1 MYAPLLSRDVWDEEE
16 DDIHYPSYTVGDDGD
31 DDEEVLYW
39 SLDHNKKMECSKLL
53 EGGEKMYDDPDQTEE
68 RVKYPRSVFFIIGT
82 EFCERFSYYGM
93 KAILTLYLHNE
104 LKFSEDSSTVIYHV
118 WSMLCYFTPILGA
131 IIADTLL
138 GRFRTIFYISVLYVF
153 GNAVLSLSAVPPV
166 FPDLGPKI
174 AVSLTGLFLIA
185 LGTGGIKPCVSAFG
199 GDQFVLPKQERQLT
213 QFFSIFYFSINA
225 GSLLSTYIT
234 PILRDNVHCY
244 GDDCYC
250 LAFGIPAIL
259 MVVALLLF
267 LAGHSKYIMKPPEGN
282 ILVRV
287 WSCIMHALRQK
298 CKTKENKEHW
308 LDHASDKFDKS
319 LISDVKVVLKILL
332 LYIPLPFFWALF
344 DQQGSRWTFQA
355 TRMDGQIG
363 SWTVKPD
370 QMQVVNPFLILLL
383 IPIFDTLVYPVLA
396 RCNLLKRQLP
406 RMFTGGVLAGIAF
419 LVSGIVELKLE
430 ETYPIAL
437 ENGETRLA
445 LINTLPCNIRLNM
458 SWEEKEVNLTHLEQV
473 VYKSINIH
481 GQNATLNVTLDLEDE
496 TCGDV
501 IHVMPDYEIFVTEKQ
516 AQTVLITIDT
526 TIVQMVPVDPPD
538 EYLKPSSGLPRLRM
552 LYNLGVIP
560 FNSTVL
566 LKGKF
571 DTPFEFKIK
580 EKPQGYISGTGFEDV
595 DPDNYEVYLPTSDG
609 GHEKSPY
616 KIDVKLGGVYNFL
629 VQKSL
634 DEAHTNQTTVKN
646 FQITPPNSVH
656 MLWLIPQYFIITVSE
671 IMFSITGLEFSFTQA
686 PISMKSVLQ
695 AAWLL
700 TVSFGNLIV
709 VIIAEAKFF
718 KSQAMEFFLFAILM
732 FIDMILFAMIA
743 YRYKYI
749 DELAVENN
757 DKTEESE
764 KGKCFDKREMR
775 SRPGLL

>member
-259 MVVALLLF
+259 MVVALSIF
-267 LAGHSKYIMKPPEGN
+267 VAGN
-282 ILVRV
+282 IARLYRKVAPQGSILADVCR
-287 WSCIMHALRQK
+287 CIWHALRQK

-344 DQQGSRWTFQA
+344 DQQ
-355 TRMDGQIG
+355 
-363 SWTVKPD
+363 
-370 QMQVVNPFLILLL
+370 
-383 IPIFDTLVYPVLA
+383 
-396 RCNLLKRQLP
+396 
-406 RMFTGGVLAGIAF
+406 
-419 LVSGIVELKLE
+419 

-580 EKPQGYISGTGFEDV
+580 EKPQGYISGTG
-595 DPDNYEVYLPTSDG
+595 YEVYLPTSDG

-686 PISMKSVLQ
+686 
-695 AAWLL
+695 
-700 TVSFGNLIV
+700 
-709 VIIAEAKFF
+709 
-718 KSQAMEFFLFAILM
+718 MEFFLFAILM

-764 KGKCFDKREMR
+764 KVGQYNESFSNNETKF
-775 SRPGLL
+775 